1 MGERMKDKV
10 LSWVFLAL
18 GIVIILASVYA
29 VLVFSGSVLSAIVDF
44 VANND
49 LNKIKSQCAAYVPAQ
64 FEDIKRDFATLILPM
79 LYLGVPVTLIVL
91 SALMF
96 QAGYYRRKAEEA
108 ESEKPLEHR
117 YKEKISKGREEHE
130 EKHGGKHEEEGVEE
144 M

>member
-10 LSWVFLAL
+10 LSWIFLAV

-29 VLVFSGSVLSAIVDF
+29 VLLFSGSVLSAIVDF

-49 LNKIKSQCAAYVPAQ
+49 LNKIKSQCAAYIPSQ

-91 SALMF
+91 SALMY
-96 QAGYYRRKAEEA
+96 QAGYHRRKAEEG
-108 ESEKPLEHR
+108 EREKPLEHK
-117 YKEKISKGREEHE
+117 YKEKISKGKEEREHR
-130 EKHGGKHEEEGVEE
+130 HVDEEEGVEE

>member
-1 MGERMKDKV
+1 MKDKF
-10 LSWVFLAL
+10 LSLVFLAL

-64 FEDIKRDFATLILPM
+64 FEDIKRDFATVILPM
-79 LYLGVPVTLIVL
+79 LYLGVPVTLIIL

-96 QAGYYRRKAEEA
+96 QAGYYRRKAEEM
-108 ESEKPLEHR
+108 ESEKSLEHK
-117 YKEKISKGREEHE
+117 YKEKIKEKGEHE
-130 EKHGGKHEEEGVEE
+130 HERRHEEIEE